1 MAESMDQ
8 QIRFATSPDGVRIAY
23 ASHGAGPPLVKVAN
37 WLSHLEFDWQSPVW
51 RHWLTELGRDHRLVR
66 YDERGSGLSDREVA
80 DYAFDAWVRDLELVV
95 DAAGLDR
102 FSLFGMSQ
110 GGAVGIAYAVR
121 HPERV
126 SHLVLYG
133 AYARGRLARRPSPE
147 ERAQAELLLEL
158 TRVGWGTANPAF
170 RRVFTMLFFPDATAG
185 QAAAF
190 DELQRVSSS
199 PEDAVRFRR
208 VFHDIDVTALVPRLR
223 VPTLVLH
230 ARDDGMVPFEEG
242 RLLASLIPRAR
253 FVPLE
258 GRNHILLP
266 DEPAWPRFLAEVRTF
281 LATTDPGLRAGRAS
295 TAHLPDPLSGR
306 EHEILALVAAGMS
319 NAEIAADLV
328 LSVRTVERH
337 LSNIYTKFG
346 VSGKSARAAAAAR
359 AARSERI
366 DPGAA
371 GGG

>member
-1 MAESMDQ
+1 MDQ
-8 QIRFATSPDGVRIAY
+8 QIRFATSPDGVRLAY
-23 ASHGAGPPLVKVAN
+23 AIHGTGPPLVKVAN
-37 WLSHLEFDWQSPVW
+37 WLSHLEFDWSSPVW
-51 RHWLTELGRDHRLVR
+51 RHWLTELGRDHRVVR
-66 YDERGSGLSDREVA
+66 YDERGSGLSDRTVA
-80 DYAFDAWVRDLELVV
+80 DYTFDAWVRDLEAVV

-110 GGAVGIAYAVR
+110 GGAVAISYAVR

-133 AYARGRLARRPSPE
+133 AYGRGRLARNPSAE
-147 ERAQAELLLEL
+147 ERAEAELLLHL

-170 RRVFTMLFFPDATAG
+170 RRVFTMLFFPDATPD

-208 VFHDIDVTALVPRLR
+208 VFHDIDVSSVAPRLR
-223 VPTLVLH
+223 VPTLILH

-242 RLLASLIPRAR
+242 RRLASLIPGAE
-253 FVPLE
+253 FVPLD
-258 GRNHILLP
+258 GRNHILLA
-266 DEPAWPRFLAEVRTF
+266 DEPAWPGFIAKVRAF
-281 LATTDPGLRAGRAS
+281 LATTRPSPRGTTVAE
-295 TAHLPDPLSGR
+295 LPDPLSDR
-306 EHEILALVAAGMS
+306 EHEVLALVAAGLS
-319 NAEIAADLV
+319 NAQISDELV

-346 VSGKSARAAAAAR
+346 VSGKAARAAAAAR
-359 AARSERI
+359 GARLPRI
-366 DPGAA
+366 GAETA
-371 GGG
+371 DRT